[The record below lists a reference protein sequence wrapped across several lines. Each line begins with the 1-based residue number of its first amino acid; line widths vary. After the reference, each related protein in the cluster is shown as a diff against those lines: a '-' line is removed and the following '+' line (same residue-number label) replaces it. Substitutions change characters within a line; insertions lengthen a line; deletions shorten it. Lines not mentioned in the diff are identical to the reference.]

1 MALDIEQ
8 LYVRYGGMVMRRC
21 RQMLHDEEAAADA
34 MQDVFVQA
42 LRYRDRL
49 EQRAPSSL
57 LYTMATNVCLN
68 RLRSKRRHPEDPESE
83 LIQRIAEAGDAES
96 KSLAARTLEKLFGK
110 ELASTRTIAALH
122 LVDGMTLE
130 EVAREVDMS
139 VSGVRRR
146 LRQLREHLQEL
157 EAAA

>member
-1 MALDIEQ
+1 MALDIES
-8 LYVRYGGMVMRRC
+8 LYLRYGGMVMRRC
-21 RQMLHDEEAAADA
+21 RRILHDEEAAADA

-42 LRYRDRL
+42 LRYQDRL

-68 RLRSKRRHPEDPESE
+68 RLRSQRRHPEDPESE
-83 LIQRIAEAGDAES
+83 LIQRIADAGDSES
-96 KSLAARTLEKLFGK
+96 QSIAARMLESLFGK
-110 ELASTRTIAALH
+110 ELASTRTIAVLH

-130 EVAREVDMS
+130 EVAQEVDMS

-146 LRQLREHLQEL
+146 LRQLREHLHEL

>member
-1 MALDIEQ
+1 MSLDIES
-8 LYVRYGGMVMRRC
+8 LYRRYGGMVMRRC
-21 RQMLHDEEAAADA
+21 RRMLHDEEAAADA

-42 LRYRDRL
+42 LRHANRL

-68 RLRSKRRHPEDPESE
+68 RLRSTRRHPEDPESD
-83 LIQRIAEAGDAES
+83 LIQRIANAGNEES
-96 KSLAARTLEKLFGK
+96 RSIAARMLERLFGD
-110 ELASTRTIAALH
+110 ELASTRTIAMLH
-122 LVDGMTLE
+122 LVDGMTLD

-146 LRQLREHLQEL
+146 LRQLRRHLHEM